1 MKKTKLFA
9 LLLAIFGGGMGT
21 HLYASE
27 ANLSIPDLHEGVFH
41 IFGGSISAWN
51 FLCYGAIIIA
61 GTLGFSLYLFS
72 QVKKLPAHQS
82 MLKVAGT
89 IYQTC
94 RTYLLQQ
101 GKFLVM
107 LFGLI
112 AIVLCVYF
120 FGLVGQSFPVV
131 LQVLAFSIIGMAGS
145 YAVA

>member
-1 MKKTKLFA
+1 MKKTKSVA
-9 LLLAIFGGGMGT
+9 LLLAMLWGGLGP

-27 ANLSIPDLHEGVFH
+27 ADLSIPDLHEGVFH

-51 FLCYGAIIIA
+51 FLCYGAMIIA

-72 QVKKLPAHQS
+72 QIKKLPAHHS
-82 MLKVAGT
+82 MLKVANT

-101 GKFLVM
+101 GKFLLM

-120 FGLVGQSFPVV
+120 FGLDRKSVV
-131 LQVLAFSIIGMAGS
+131 
-145 YAVA
+145 